1 MTNKVTKRKQKRA
14 VRLEWGTPTRF
25 EVTPVVPP
33 QAKARVPRRSTI
45 LISAKPTHSLTNFLP
60 VSVAA

>member
-14 VRLEWGTPTRF
+14 VRLEWGTLTRF

-33 QAKARVPRRSTI
+33 VAKARVPRRSTI
-45 LISAKPTHSLTNFLP
+45 LISAKPTHSLIDSLP
-60 VSVAA
+60 VGLAA